1 MSYTLLLS
9 SLFIWRSSLVICF
22 KEGLII
28 HSWHYIAMYIFLAC
42 TEHPISLGMLLS
54 PGFSVVRSAINLI
67 WTPGSLVLLS
77 SLFLHRISQA
87 MHIQSPKVS
96 SGFSLLSFF
105 LLHHF
110 PDIFTRSYLDF
121 FLKSQLLT
129 TLTIIQK
136 FTKNVGNIHRFENS
150 GRLYTI
156 IKAGKGPFP
165 WKEKCQKAEC
175 SGGRSGINLLR
186 EE

>member
-1 MSYTLLLS
+1 MSCTLLPS
-9 SLFIWRSSLVICF
+9 SLFIWRNSLVICF
-22 KEGLII
+22 TESLII
-28 HSWHYIAMYIFLAC
+28 HTWCHIAMYIFLAC

-77 SLFLHRISQA
+77 SLFLNWISQA
-87 MHIQSPKVS
+87 THIQSPKGS

-110 PDIFTRSYLDF
+110 PDIFTRSYLEF
-121 FLKSQLLT
+121 FLKSLLLT
-129 TLTIIQK
+129 TLTIIQN
-136 FTKNVGNIHRFENS
+136 FTKHVGNIHRYENI
-150 GRLYTI
+150 GRLYI
-156 IKAGKGPFP
+156 NKSRESPLP